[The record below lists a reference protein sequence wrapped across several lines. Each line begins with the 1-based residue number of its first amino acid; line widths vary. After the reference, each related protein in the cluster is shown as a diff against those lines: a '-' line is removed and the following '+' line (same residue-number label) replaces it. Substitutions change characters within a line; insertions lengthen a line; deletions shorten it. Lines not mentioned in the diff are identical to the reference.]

1 MKLGDVLAKERK
13 AKKIDAAEMA
23 ARLGVGVEEYEAIEA
38 GRTSAEEWGP
48 RLAQIAIT
56 LETPTSRLLAE
67 SGRFA
72 DTRQEHGQ
80 AGKLIRGHRERR
92 AKSLEETAE
101 AVGVPV
107 DDYRAIE
114 AGESE
119 VEKWGP
125 LFLGFAEQ
133 IEQPVFNL
141 FYPCGL
147 PFQELDDYP

>member
-1 MKLGDVLAKERK
+1 VKLGEVLAKERK
-13 AKKIDAAEMA
+13 AKKIEAAEMA
-23 ARLGVGVEEYEAIEA
+23 SRLGVTEEEYARIEA
-38 GRTSAEEWGP
+38 GETSAEEWGP

-56 LETPTSRLLAE
+56 LEVPTSRLLAE
-67 SGRFA
+67 SGRFD
-72 DTRQEHGQ
+72 DTRQEPGQ
-80 AGKLIRGHRERR
+80 AGNLIRGHRERR
-92 AKSLEETAE
+92 ARSLEETAE
-101 AVGVPV
+101 AVGVSV
-107 DDYRAIE
+107 DDYRTIE
-114 AGESE
+114 AGDSE